1 VLVCALLV
9 VLPLALAPI
18 FAALAAFLPLELEVL
33 EVSAP
38 PVAVVVVVEPP
49 PVPVA
54 RVARVAPA
62 PVARVPAPSLAALRA
77 VVAARP
83 GVTILPAC

>member
-9 VLPLALAPI
+9 VLPLALAPL
-18 FAALAAFLPLELEVL
+18 FAALAAFLPLEFEVL
-33 EVSAP
+33 EVPSPAP

-54 RVARVAPA
+54 RVAPA
-62 PVARVPAPSLAALRA
+62 PVARVPSLAALREA
-77 VVAARP
+77 VAARP
-83 GVTILPAC
+83 GVALLPA